1 MTLAFYDTTRTGQV
15 SQPPEALQAPSPDMV
30 EHERTYRDFVFFARI
45 AAFAVPF
52 FVAFLLYWT
61 T

>member
-1 MTLAFYDTTRTGQV
+1 MA
-15 SQPPEALQAPSPDMV
+15 